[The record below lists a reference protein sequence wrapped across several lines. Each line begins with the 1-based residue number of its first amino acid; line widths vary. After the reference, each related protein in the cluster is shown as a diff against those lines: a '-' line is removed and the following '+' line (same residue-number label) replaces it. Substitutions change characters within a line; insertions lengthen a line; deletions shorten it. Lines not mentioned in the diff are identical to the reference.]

1 MSETT
6 IRVAKRDM
14 APSGIA
20 KILEI
25 FFGGNTAVDAAVV
38 YDETGETVDY
48 HTVLDPFETKLAAA
62 YCGILFESTRY
73 RFNWLERAA
82 LQSLEFRTEQY
93 DFLTVPLGEG
103 FFLTL
108 IIRPGALD
116 EALEDTVTGAVEA
129 LYAEIA

>member
-1 MSETT
+1 MNESPV
-6 IRVAKRDM
+6 RVAQRDM
-14 APSGIA
+14 APSSIA

-48 HTVLDPFETKLAAA
+48 HTVLAPFDTKLAAA

-73 RFNWLERAA
+73 RFDWLEQAA
-82 LQSLEFRTEQY
+82 LQSLEFRTEKF
-93 DFLTVPLGEG
+93 DILTVPLGEG

-108 IIRPGALD
+108 LVRPGALD
-116 EALEDTVTGAVEA
+116 ESLEDTVAGAVEA